1 MSRPESLQL
10 KYSFYGL
17 RSETGRFE
25 ILNGNLWLIH
35 APGTKH
41 QAVTLRMAV
50 ALHRHI
56 DAGDLGQVFQAPYD
70 VVLSRANVIQP
81 DILFVRKERRGMV
94 SEINL
99 QGAPDLVI
107 EVLSQGTRERDI
119 KLKRKIYADFGIPE
133 YWIVDPVFETV
144 EVLIWS
150 EMGYASAGVCRNSD
164 RLYSPLLLLDLPL
177 SSIFNFPG
185 AAPNRK
191 HARTFHRC

>member
-1 MSRPESLQL
+1 
-10 KYSFYGL
+10 
-17 RSETGRFE
+17 
-25 ILNGNLWLIH
+25 LIH
-35 APGTKH
+35 ARTKH
-41 QAVTLRMAV
+41 QAVTLRMMV
-50 ALHRHI
+50 ATHRHI
-56 DAGDLGQVFQAPYD
+56 DAGSGAFQAFTMSSCPAESD
-70 VVLSRANVIQP
+70 SAGHSL
-81 DILFVRKERRGMV
+81 VRKERGHGQWNKLRR
-94 SEINL
+94 
-99 QGAPDLVI
+99 ADLFMN
-107 EVLSQGTRERDI
+107 LSQGTRERDI